1 MTLNRNQLVAGAFA
15 AHAGEYERSARLQ
28 AQIAE
33 KLVRHLP
40 ALDRPEILEIGCG
53 TGFLT
58 QHLLERYPG
67 ADFLITDLAPEMVA
81 ECQLKIEGA
90 NERSCRF
97 AVMDGEAPES
107 KAGFDLIALSMTL
120 QWFADPLEGLQRLKE
135 LLKPGGHLLFATIGP
150 ESFPEW
156 RNALDACGLRHG
168 LIPVPHLP
176 GVVEQETRIVDYGS
190 GIAFLK
196 ALRAIGAT
204 TPRLGYE
211 PLAPGMLRAALR
223 WLEQEQE
230 SRVSWQIVYGRIS
243 V

>member
-1 MTLNRNQLVAGAFA
+1 MTLSRNQIVAETFA
-15 AHAGEYERSARLQ
+15 AHVGEYERSARLQ
-28 AQIAE
+28 AQSAE
-33 KLVRHLP
+33 KLAGHLP
-40 ALDRPEILEIGCG
+40 ELDDAKILEIGCG

-58 QHLLERYPG
+58 QHLLERYPD

-81 ECQLKIEGA
+81 ECRMKIEAA

-120 QWFADPLEGLQRLKE
+120 QWFTDPLEGLQRLKG

-150 ESFPEW
+150 ASFTEW
-156 RNALDACGLRHG
+156 SNALDSCGLRHG
-168 LIPVPHLP
+168 LIPMPQLP
-176 GVVEQETRIVDYGS
+176 AVVEQETRIVDYGS

-204 TPRLGYE
+204 TPRPGYK

-223 WLEQEQE
+223 WLEQEQD

-243 V
+243 A